1 MWSGYIG
8 ADVSVKNMLK
18 MPALTAEISEV
29 NTAQD
34 CMNAAQNPE
43 LVTALDQT
51 ITKWCKEIEKVRP
64 NAGFQ
69 PEVLH
74 FYSVLS
80 SSWVAAWCSG

>member
-1 MWSGYIG
+1 VWSAHVG

-18 MPALTAEISEV
+18 MPEFSAEISEV

-51 ITKWCKEIEKVRP
+51 ITKWCKEIEKVR
-64 NAGFQ
+64 FQ
-69 PEVLH
+69 PEVLCL
-74 FYSVLS
+74 YSVLS
-80 SSWVAAWCSG
+80 SSC